1 MPIQI
6 CSTCGTS
13 YPDAAGPPSHCPICE
28 DERQFVS
35 SGGPA
40 WTTPE
45 KLATGHVNAWRH
57 LETGLFEVHTHPQ
70 FGIGQRALLLQTPQ
84 GNVLWDCVALLDDAT
99 EALIRGLGGLRAIAI
114 SHPHYYTCMQD
125 WARRFDCPVY
135 LHAAD
140 SEWIMR
146 PDPGLRHWH
155 GETLNIMQGVTLI
168 RLGGHFPGGT
178 VLHWANGAEGH
189 GAILSGDIMQ
199 VAADLSQVSFLW
211 SYPNMMPL
219 SRGDRRAHCRHAGS
233 LELRSDLRRLSW
245 TPGDER
251 RRARRRTIGCALYRA
266 SDRLSVIECRTVMS
280 AAMHQI
286 RGATNLS

>member
-13 YPDAAGPPSHCPICE
+13 YPDTAEPPSHCPICE

-35 SGGPA
+35 SGGQA
-40 WTTPE
+40 WTTRQ
-45 KLATGHVNAWRH
+45 KLAGGHVNTWRQ
-57 LETGLFEVHTHPQ
+57 LETGLFEVHTRPH
-70 FGIGQRALLLQTPQ
+70 FGIGQRALLLQTDQ
-84 GNVLWDCVALLDDAT
+84 GNVLWDCIALLDETT

-125 WARRFDCPVY
+125 WARRFDCPVH

-155 GETLNIMQGVTLI
+155 GETLDIVQGVTLI

-178 VLHWANGAEGH
+178 VLHWADAAEGR
-189 GAILSGDIMQ
+189 GAILSGDIVQ
-199 VAADLSQVSFLW
+199 VAADLSRVLV
-211 SYPNMMPL
+211 PL
-219 SRGDRRAHCRHAGS
+219 ELSQHDAAIGSDRRAHCQHAGS
-233 LELRSDLRRLSW
+233 LEIRSDLRRLSW

-251 RRARRRTIGCALYRA
+251 RRARRGTIGCALYRA
-266 SDRLSVIECRTVMS
+266 FERLPVLEYRTL
-280 AAMHQI
+280 Q
-286 RGATNLS
+286 